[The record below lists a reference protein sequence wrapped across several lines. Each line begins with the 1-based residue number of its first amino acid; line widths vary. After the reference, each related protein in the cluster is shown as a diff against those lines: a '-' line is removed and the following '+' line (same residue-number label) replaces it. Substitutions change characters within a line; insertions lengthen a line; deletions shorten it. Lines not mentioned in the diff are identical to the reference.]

1 MVYIDQ
7 GFGTY
12 QSKQSAP
19 AEAVPSMGDPQ
30 LQQRI
35 VAPVLE
41 VPNEG
46 SNGTM
51 PMGVSISM
59 VVIEIPV
66 ESVSRVRGE
75 ETCDSD
81 FGVRS
86 RQGIDV
92 LAMVMAGLE
101 GGAPVLI
108 FSFRPCCKNC
118 PAVDKQL
125 IDCLWGSIVSPSL
138 GQVLLC
144 HPCCWLAWQLSTSR
158 PSRSPRQRGK
168 RHNNDGTFINLEA
181 T

>member
-12 QSKQSAP
+12 QSKQRAP

-51 PMGVSISM
+51 PMGVSTSM

-81 FGVRS
+81 FSVRS
-86 RQGIDV
+86 QQGIDV
-92 LAMVMAGLE
+92 LAMVMVGL
-101 GGAPVLI
+101 GRRGQI
-108 FSFRPCCKNC
+108 FSLRPCCKYC
-118 PAVDKQL
+118 PAVDKQGF
-125 IDCLWGSIVSPSL
+125 DRVAKPGPSPSL
-138 GQVLLC
+138 PPLSLGR
-144 HPCCWLAWQLSTSR
+144 QLSTVDRLDHHVKGARDTTMTGHLS
-158 PSRSPRQRGK
+158 
-168 RHNNDGTFINLEA
+168 I
-181 T
+181 